1 MTDTPR
7 AQECAALLQAL
18 AEPSRIRVIDC
29 LVTGPKHVSQLAEL
43 LGAEVVNVSH
53 HLGVLRNARMVL
65 AEKQGRFVIY
75 TLAPEYFALDD
86 AAGDTL
92 VALGWC
98 TVRIP
103 PG

>member
-1 MTDTPR
+1 VTDTRR
-7 AQECAALLQAL
+7 AQDCAALLQAL
-18 AEPSRIRVIDC
+18 AEPSRLRIVDC
-29 LVTGPKHVSQLAEL
+29 LRTGPKHVTQLAEL
-43 LGAEVVNVSH
+43 LGAEIVNVSH

-75 TLAPEYFALDD
+75 TLAPEYFGLDD

-103 PG
+103 KG

>member
-1 MTDTPR
+1 MTDTTR
-7 AQECAALLQAL
+7 AQACADLLQAL
-18 AEPSRIRVIDC
+18 AEPSRIRLIDC
-29 LVTGPKHVSQLAEL
+29 LRAGPKHVSQLAEL
-43 LGAEVVNVSH
+43 LGAEIVNVSH

-65 AEKQGRFVIY
+65 AEKHGRFVTY
-75 TLAPEYFALDD
+75 ALAPEYFGLDH